1 MKKFGILISLFALAA
16 LFSNSFAQDSKTLS
30 NGFSVNLVV
39 GFPSAEFGAE
49 STDVMPSSME
59 YGTLWGIKLGNRWYF
74 APQEKFGFGLMV
86 NWLDFAAG
94 FKSGTETYESA
105 FSGSESFDWART
117 TFDVTLLGVGP
128 IGTYAINDDIA
139 IDGYYN
145 LRPTLLVSG
154 NVTTDPQG
162 VAEDETYGYAGF
174 GITNTLGAAF
184 RWKVLN
190 VGVEYVFG
198 KVNCQGKY
206 TGPTIAGELE
216 DGDLPDAKLSTNSVR
231 LVLGV
236 KF

>member
-1 MKKFGILISLFALAA
+1 MKKIGIFVSLLALVTF
-16 LFSNSFAQDSKTLS
+16 FSNSYAQESRTLS
-30 NGFSVNLVV
+30 KGFSVNLVV

-49 STDVMPSSME
+49 SNDYVPSSME
-59 YGTLWGIKLGNRWYF
+59 YGALWGLKLGNRWYF
-74 APQEKFGFGLMV
+74 APQEKYGFGLMV

-94 FKSGTETYESA
+94 FKSGTESYETIY
-105 FSGSESFDWART
+105 GSTESFDWART

-128 IGTYAINDDIA
+128 IGTIAINDDIA

-154 NVTTDPQG
+154 NVSSDPQG
-162 VAEDETYGYAGF
+162 IADDETYGYAGF
-174 GITNTLGAAF
+174 GITNTLGTAF

-206 TGPTIAGELE
+206 TGPTITGELE

>member
-39 GFPSAEFGAE
+39 GFPSAEFGAPE
-49 STDVMPSSME
+49 NVSGDE
-59 YGTLWGIKLGNRWYF
+59 KYGALFGLKLGNRWYF
-74 APQEKFGFGLMV
+74 APQEKYGFGLMV
-86 NWLDFAAG
+86 NWLDLAAG
-94 FKSGTETYESA
+94 FKSGTRNSELTQETS
-105 FSGSESFDWART
+105 DWAKT
-117 TFDVTLLGVGP
+117 TFDVTLLGLGP
-128 IGTYAINDDIA
+128 IGTFALNDDMA

-145 LRPTLLVSG
+145 LRPTVLIMGEVSS
-154 NVTTDPQG
+154 DPAG
-162 VAEDETYGYAGF
+162 IADDGTVGYAGF